1 MYQIDRW
8 LRRRWIK
15 WEPNIRKC
23 STPNIY
29 LTYLNSIWKKWINL
43 LTATWWP
50 GPGWPGWRAP
60 GAPAGTAC
68 CWSRLLLCHC
78 SHLLALYNIFP
89 LQLRYFSALS
99 STPRC
104 GHHSTGAAKLGPPPG
119 PGPHGRC
126 GGTRAAASTIL
137 NIFCTFY
144 KPKYIFY
151 ILLLY
156 CLMTLVQVIRF
167 VLDLWIDQRGWRII
181 HTNSSW
187 ILWHFIQLIS
197 YYIGDILSQYL
208 STTLHINMDWWK
220 SDIRQPGWQQT
231 TEN

>member
-15 WEPNIRKC
+15 WEPNTRKC
-23 STPNIY
+23 STSNISK
-29 LTYLNSIWKKWINL
+29 LYLNYLKWKDL

-68 CWSRLLLCHC
+68 CWSRLLCHC
-78 SHLLALYNIFP
+78 SHLLGVYNIFP
-89 LQLRYFSALS
+89 LQLGYFSALS

-137 NIFCTFY
+137 NIFYTFY
-144 KPKYIFY
+144 KPKCILY
-151 ILLLY
+151 ILLLH
-156 CLMTLVQVIRF
+156 CSMTLVQGIWF
-167 VLDLWIDQRGWRII
+167 IQDLWSDKSEVGG
-181 HTNSSW
+181 
-187 ILWHFIQLIS
+187 S
-197 YYIGDILSQYL
+197 YY
-208 STTLHINMDWWK
+208 
-220 SDIRQPGWQQT
+220 
-231 TEN
+231 